1 MQATMNLSLTALEK
15 AVAHRVG
22 SKHDD
27 GSVIIS
33 EREIPVYT
41 GNAGELLHRYFLKPF
56 TTPEFFKFTF
66 TNDDFEMNPVFQYCR
81 DIFNDPER
89 LLINS
94 VHMVKHL
101 RDLSD
106 HPNIKSGDFFVAY
119 LSNAVI
125 NEVPAKAVG
134 IFKAEGK
141 QQFLKTTER
150 KDGLHVDA
158 EAGISPDKLDK
169 GCIVFN
175 AEGND
180 GYRVLVTDRTNR
192 DREAQYWTDS
202 FLRITPCVDSFYQT
216 RALMNETKL
225 FVAETA
231 AAEHGVNRAE
241 QIDLLNK
248 SAAYF
253 REKEQFDRREFEETV
268 FHEPELIDAYRKFTG
283 KGAGENQGEIQ
294 DSEVIDISAHAVKKY
309 GKVYRSVLKL
319 DKNFHVYIHGDRS
332 MIEQG
337 RDGDGRKFYK
347 LYYDQES

>member
-1 MQATMNLSLTALEK
+1 MNLSLTSLEK
-15 AVAHRVG
+15 AAAHRVG
-22 SKHDD
+22 SKHDE
-27 GSVIIS
+27 GSVLIS
-33 EREIPVYT
+33 EREIPVHT
-41 GNAGELLHRYFLKPF
+41 GKAGELLHRYFLKPF
-56 TTPEFFKFTF
+56 NTPEFFKFTF
-66 TNDDFEMNPVFQYCR
+66 TNGDFTLNPIFQYCR
-81 DIFNDPER
+81 DIFDDPDR

-106 HPNIKSGDFFVAY
+106 HPNIKSGDFFAAY

-125 NEVPAKAVG
+125 NDAPTNAVG

-141 QQFLKTTER
+141 QKFLKTTER
-150 KDGLHVDA
+150 RDGLHVDA
-158 EAGISPDKLDK
+158 DAGISVDKLDK

-175 AEGND
+175 TDADD
-180 GYRVLVTDRTNR
+180 GYRVLAVDRTNR

-202 FLRITPCVDSFYQT
+202 FLRIEPCVDSFYQT

-225 FVAETA
+225 FVAEAA

-253 REKEQFDRREFEETV
+253 KEKEQFDRREFEETV

-283 KGAGENQGEIQ
+283 NRALETETETPDTQ
-294 DSEVIDISAHAVKKY
+294 VFDISSHAVKKY

-337 RDGDGRKFYK
+337 RDADGRKYYK
-347 LYYDQES
+347 LYYDEES